1 MNTHIRTLISVLIV
15 MTMTLL
21 SAEEIQAGGNVTVTG
36 SYEYYLPPDV
46 SEKVGRTRALEQ
58 ARLQALANA
67 FGTFLSSTTA
77 MNQREDSSGASES
90 FNVFSTADV
99 AGVWMKTI
107 EERVERRVVG
117 DDIVLEA
124 YVKGQAR
131 AREISSVEYDV
142 EVGRVD
148 DSERFIPASRFK
160 DRERFDIRFVTPE
173 AGYVAIY
180 ASDGVNDACR
190 LLPEASANL
199 AQPVRVERGEE
210 YRFFEDSNPVMSLGP
225 EEESAIL
232 RITILFQPES
242 GAKPFRLPVDS
253 SRVDSHGDVLGWSIG
268 NGAYQTWLAK
278 SLNDKS
284 MQRRDINVTITK

>member
-1 MNTHIRTLISVLIV
+1 MNIHIRTLISVVVV
-15 MTMTLL
+15 MTITLL

-77 MNQREDSSGASES
+77 MNQREDSSGAAES
-90 FNVFSTADV
+90 INVFSTADV
-99 AGVWMKTI
+99 AGVWVKTI

-131 AREISSVEYDV
+131 AREISAVEFDA

-190 LLPEASANL
+190 LLPRRRMLRVATRCRNSTTSLANSV
-199 AQPVRVERGEE
+199 PVRWWCTWMHV
-210 YRFFEDSNPVMSLGP
+210 SPVRRVVAISCLPTVP
-225 EEESAIL
+225 ELISFAH
-232 RITILFQPES
+232 R
-242 GAKPFRLPVDS
+242 
-253 SRVDSHGDVLGWSIG
+253 
-268 NGAYQTWLAK
+268 
-278 SLNDKS
+278 
-284 MQRRDINVTITK
+284 